1 MEKKTNKAK
10 LFFILFIILL
20 WVIAILKLYPIIK
33 EFKAAKEVSS
43 KHDVIVKAK
52 PKKENTM
59 EEIFFKKYAESLY
72 SAYYDIIDVSVY
84 DYIPDD
90 EYYDSNSRFYFVS
103 IEKKLKFNS
112 VYQLPFVAGMKKAV
126 ENFKD
131 NKKALNQYNKRTT
144 ELKKYIGKKQIEN
157 NIFKITFTEKDLF
170 ENIKIEIATYHT
182 KIDAFS
188 LKPPEPDVLMQNG
201 FDFIKYHVKT
211 DSKKIDYN
219 NAAAVSYAN
228 KYTSNPLNLSSD
240 ISVWN
245 PKYKPYENDCANYV
259 SQCIYAGGIS
269 RTGAWYPESL
279 IWIRTGSPKYE
290 NSGVTTY
297 MQQKKIFYSTNY
309 SAASEGG
316 FICLTKESH
325 VVFITSNDSITILF
339 NGHTNDR
346 KQVSFPHLNNYEAIY
361 LSPNN

>member
-1 MEKKTNKAK
+1 MEKKAKKAK
-10 LFFILFIILL
+10 YLFILFIIIL
-20 WVIAILKLYPIIK
+20 WIVAIFKLYPIIK
-33 EFKAAKEVSS
+33 EFKEGKSDSS
-43 KHDVIVKAK
+43 KHDVNIKAK
-52 PKKENTM
+52 PKKENSK

-72 SAYYDIIDVSVY
+72 STYYDILNVSVY

-90 EYYDSNSRFYFVS
+90 EDYGSNEKFYFVS

-131 NKKALNQYNKRTT
+131 SKNALRQYNKRTT

-157 NIFKITFTEKDLF
+157 NIFKITFTEKNNF

-188 LKPPEPDVLMQNG
+188 LRSPDSEVLMQNG

-211 DSKKIDYN
+211 NSKKIDYN
-219 NAAAVSYAN
+219 NAAAVGYSN

-245 PKYKPYENDCANYV
+245 PEYKIYDNDCANFV

-269 RTGAWYPESL
+269 PTAAWYPESL
-279 IWIRTGSPKYE
+279 IWIRTGSPRYE

-297 MQQKKIFYSTNY
+297 MQKNNLFYATNY

-346 KQVSFPHLNNYEAIY
+346 KQVSFPHLNNSEAIY

>member
-1 MEKKTNKAK
+1 MGKKTNRAK
-10 LFFILFIILL
+10 LFFILFITIL
-20 WVIAILKLYPIIK
+20 WIIAILKLYPIIK
-33 EFKAAKEVSS
+33 EAKEGKSGSS
-43 KHDVIVKAK
+43 KHDVTVKAK
-52 PKKENTM
+52 PKKENTT
-59 EEIFFKKYAESLY
+59 EEFFFRKYTESLY
-72 SAYYDIIDVSVY
+72 SEYYDILNVSVY

-90 EYYDSNSRFYFVS
+90 ENYNSNEKFYFVV

-126 ENFKD
+126 EYFKD

-157 NIFKITFTEKDLF
+157 NIFKITFTEKDNF

-188 LKPPEPDVLMQNG
+188 LKPPESDVLMQNG
-201 FDFIKYHVKT
+201 FDFIKYHVNT
-211 DSKKIDYN
+211 NSKKVDYN

-228 KYTSNPLNLSSD
+228 RYTSNPLNMSSD
-240 ISVWN
+240 MSVWN
-245 PKYKPYENDCANYV
+245 PEYKTYENDCANYV
-259 SQCIYAGGIS
+259 SQCIYAGGIP
-269 RTGAWYPESL
+269 TTEAWYPESL
-279 IWIRTGSPKYE
+279 IWIRTGSPRYD

-297 MQQKKIFYSTNY
+297 MQNKKLFYTTNH
-309 SAASEGG
+309 SAVSEGG

-346 KQVSFPHLNNYEAIY
+346 KMVSFPHLNDSEAIY
-361 LSPNN
+361 LTPNN

>member
-1 MEKKTNKAK
+1 MEKKVKKAK
-10 LFFILFIILL
+10 LIFVLFIILL
-20 WVIAILKLYPIIK
+20 WIVVIFKLYPIIK
-33 EFKAAKEVSS
+33 EFKEGKSGSS
-43 KHDVIVKAK
+43 KHDVSIKSK
-52 PKKENTM
+52 PKQENSK
-59 EEIFFKKYAESLY
+59 EEIFFKKYADSLY
-72 SAYYDIIDVSVY
+72 SEYYDISDVSVY
-84 DYIPDD
+84 DYMPDD
-90 EYYDSNSRFYFVS
+90 EVYGSNERFYFVS

-126 ENFKD
+126 EYFKD

-144 ELKKYIGKKQIEN
+144 ELKKYIGRTQIEN
-157 NIFKITFTEKDLF
+157 NIFKITFTEKDNF

-188 LKPPEPDVLMQNG
+188 LKPPEPEVLMQNG
-201 FDFIKYHVKT
+201 FDFIKYHVNT
-211 DSKKIDYN
+211 NSKKIDYN
-219 NAAAVSYAN
+219 NAAAVIYAN
-228 KYTSNPLNLSSD
+228 KYTSNPLNMSSD

-245 PKYKPYENDCANYV
+245 PEYKTYDNDCANYV

-269 RTGAWYPESL
+269 PTAAWYPESM
-279 IWIRTGSPKYE
+279 IWIRTGSPRYTS
-290 NSGVTTY
+290 SGITDY

-316 FICLTKESH
+316 FICLIKESH

-346 KQVSFPHLNNYEAIY
+346 KQVSFPHLHESEVIY
-361 LSPNN
+361 LNPNN

>member
-1 MEKKTNKAK
+1 MEKKVKKAK
-10 LFFILFIILL
+10 LIFVLFIILL
-20 WVIAILKLYPIIK
+20 WIVVIFKLYPIIK
-33 EFKAAKEVSS
+33 EFKEGKSGSS
-43 KHDVIVKAK
+43 KHDVSIKSK
-52 PKKENTM
+52 PKQENSK
-59 EEIFFKKYAESLY
+59 EEIFFKKYADSLY
-72 SAYYDIIDVSVY
+72 SEYYDISDVSVY
-84 DYIPDD
+84 DYMPDD
-90 EYYDSNSRFYFVS
+90 EVYGSNERFYFVS

-126 ENFKD
+126 EYFKD

-157 NIFKITFTEKDLF
+157 NIFKITFTEKDNF

-188 LKPPEPDVLMQNG
+188 LKPPESDVLMQNG
-201 FDFIKYHVKT
+201 FDFIKYHVNT
-211 DSKKIDYN
+211 NSKKVDYN

-228 KYTSNPLNLSSD
+228 RYTSNPLNMSSD
-240 ISVWN
+240 MSVWN
-245 PKYKPYENDCANYV
+245 PEYKTYENDCANYV

-269 RTGAWYPESL
+269 TTEAWYPESL
-279 IWIRTGSPKYE
+279 IWIRTGSPRYD

-297 MQQKKIFYSTNY
+297 MQNKKLFYTTNY
-309 SAASEGG
+309 SAVSEGG

-325 VVFITSNDSITILF
+325 VVFIVSNDSITILF

-346 KQVSFPHLNNYEAIY
+346 KMVSFPHLNESEAIY
-361 LSPNN
+361 LTPNN